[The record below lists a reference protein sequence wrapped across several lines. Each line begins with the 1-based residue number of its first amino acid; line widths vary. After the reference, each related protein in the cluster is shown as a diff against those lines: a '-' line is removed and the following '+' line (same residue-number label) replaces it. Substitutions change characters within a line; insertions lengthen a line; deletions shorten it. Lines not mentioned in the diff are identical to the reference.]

1 MLTVQLKTIKDI
13 KEYAYAHDWEI
24 STEEYDKKES
34 SLIHL
39 QHSLLL
45 YKVVLDMESGRF
57 TVYNAQ
63 DEEIATQNNTE
74 YDKKD
79 WYAEILAM
87 IYG

>member
-1 MLTVQLKTIKDI
+1 MLTVQLKTITDI
-13 KEYAYAHDWEI
+13 IEYAYSHDWEV

-45 YKVVLDMESGRF
+45 YKVVLDMDSGKF
-57 TVYNAQ
+57 TVYNGQ
-63 DEEIATQNNTE
+63 DEEIATQNSAE

-79 WYAEILAM
+79 WYKEILAM
-87 IYG
+87 VYE